1 MAKIDTDELRDYLE
15 DYCGTAASSGFPAAL
30 LDVAD
35 IEDMDGYELCEKA
48 EDLESTWGDSGLTS
62 SLRAGQAGALALRR
76 CDL

>member
-1 MAKIDTDELRDYLE
+1 MNMAKIDTNKLRDYLE

-48 EDLESTWGDSGLTS
+48 ERSEE
-62 SLRAGQAGALALRR
+62 RR
-76 CDL
+76 VGKECS

>member
-1 MAKIDTDELRDYLE
+1 MATIGTIEKSEEMGMAKINADELRDYLK

-48 EDLESTWGDSGLTS
+48 ENLGIDLERFEVD
-62 SLRAGQAGALALRR
+62 
-76 CDL
+76 